1 MLFEIGGIPDAT
13 AQQALKLA
21 AAKLPLPTRVVG
33 RADFLIPT
41 GATVEGQGAVDVD

>member
-41 GATVEGQGAVDVD
+41 GAAVEAREAAHVD